1 MAHAFGVP
9 EALLSKDATY
19 ANMQASLT
27 LYARQTILPRVL
39 ILEQKLNEML
49 TPLYGDRLFLAAEHP
64 VPADEA
70 FELEK
75 AQIAI
80 RAGVLSKSE
89 IRRAMGFSD
98 ISPEEFSN
106 NPAIAADAITATP
119 ADQAMGTQ

>member
-1 MAHAFGVP
+1 M
-9 EALLSKDATY
+9 
-19 ANMQASLT
+19 
-27 LYARQTILPRVL
+27 
-39 ILEQKLNEML
+39 
-49 TPLYGDRLFLAAEHP
+49 
-64 VPADEA
+64 PADEA